1 MIGAM
6 SVTAPEKTTVDWVAR
21 AVTEAFA
28 PTIWAVTM
36 PFVFAIE
43 QTRSFDGFWWALLAA
58 IPCALIPYGIIRYGV
73 MRGTLTDH
81 HIGRREQR
89 RTPLLLAIVSVFA
102 GLLLIWL
109 LEAPSHLI
117 GIIVVMLGVLT
128 LVMLSNLVWK
138 LSVHAAVAAAST
150 TGLIWLFGPAL
161 LILVPVVA
169 AVAWSRVRLA
179 DHTWLQVVAGTAGG
193 AAVAMLLG
201 PLFF

>member
-1 MIGAM
+1 M
-6 SVTAPEKTTVDWVAR
+6 SVAAPEKTTVDRLAR
-21 AVTEAFA
+21 VITEVFA

-43 QTRSFDGFWWALLAA
+43 QTRSVTGVWWALLAA
-58 IPCALIPYGIIRYGV
+58 IPCALIPYGIVRYGV
-73 MRGTLTDH
+73 MRGALTDH

-89 RTPLLLAIVSVFA
+89 RTPLLLAIASVLA

-109 LEAPSHLI
+109 LKAPSHLI

-150 TGLIWLFGPAL
+150 TGLIWLFGPVL
-161 LILVPVVA
+161 LIGVPVVA

-179 DHTWLQVVAGTAGG
+179 DHTWLQVAAGTAGG

>member
-1 MIGAM
+1 MIWPM
-6 SVTAPEKTTVDWVAR
+6 SATVSEKTTVDRVAR
-21 AVTEAFA
+21 LVTEAFA

-43 QTRSFDGFWWALLAA
+43 ETRSIEGLWWALLAC
-58 IPCALIPYGIIRYGV
+58 IPCALIPYGIVRFGV

-89 RTPLLLAIVSVFA
+89 RTPLLLAIASVLA
-102 GLLLIWL
+102 GLVLLWAL
-109 LEAPSHLI
+109 KAPSHLI
-117 GIIVVMLGVLT
+117 GVIVLMLGVLT

-138 LSVHAAVAAAST
+138 LSAHAAVAASST

-161 LILVPVVA
+161 LVLVPVVA

-179 DHTWLQVVAGTAGG
+179 DHSWLQVAAGTAGG

>member
-1 MIGAM
+1 MT
-6 SVTAPEKTTVDWVAR
+6 VTAPETTTVDRLAR
-21 AVTEAFA
+21 VITEVLA

-43 QTRSFDGFWWALLAA
+43 QTRSLSGVWWALLAC
-58 IPCALIPYGIIRYGV
+58 IPCALIPYGIVRYGV
-73 MRGTLTDH
+73 VRGTLTDH

-89 RTPLLLAIVSVFA
+89 RTPLLLAIASVLA
-102 GLLLIWL
+102 GLILLWL
-109 LEAPSHLI
+109 LKAPSHLI
-117 GIIVVMLGVLT
+117 GVIVLMLGVLT

-138 LSVHAAVAAAST
+138 LSAHAAVAASSS

-161 LILVPVVA
+161 LLVLVPVVA

-179 DHTWLQVVAGTAGG
+179 DHTWLQVAAGTAGG
-193 AAVAMLLG
+193 AAVAVLLG

>member
-1 MIGAM
+1 M
-6 SVTAPEKTTVDWVAR
+6 SVTAPEKTTVDRLAR
-21 AVTEAFA
+21 VITEAFA

-43 QTRSFDGFWWALLAA
+43 QTRSPAGFWWALLAA
-58 IPCALIPYGIIRYGV
+58 IPCALIPYGIVRYGV

-89 RTPLLLAIVSVFA
+89 RTPLLLAIASVLA

-150 TGLIWLFGPAL
+150 IGLIWLFGPPL

-179 DHTWLQVVAGTAGG
+179 DHTWLQVAAGTAGG

>member
-6 SVTAPEKTTVDWVAR
+6 NGDVAEKTTVDKLAR
-21 AVTEAFA
+21 VVTEVFA
-28 PTIWAVTM
+28 PTVWAVTM
-36 PFVFAIE
+36 PFVFAIA
-43 QTRSFDGFWWALLAA
+43 QTRSVAGFWWALLAC
-58 IPCALIPYGIIRYGV
+58 IPCALIPYGIVRYGV
-73 MRGTLTDH
+73 VRGTLTDH

-89 RTPLLLAIVSVFA
+89 RTPLLLAIGSVLA
-102 GLLLIWL
+102 GLVLLIV

-117 GIIVVMLGVLT
+117 GVIVLMLGVLV

-138 LSVHAAVAAAST
+138 LSVHTAVAASSS

-161 LILVPVVA
+161 LVLVPVVA

-179 DHTWLQVVAGTAGG
+179 DHTWLQVAAGTAGG